1 MPKIL
6 LFIGTTHNYP
16 LSCMST
22 TVPYE
27 RYNLYFSM
35 LKQFISWVSI
45 SEIYS
50 VAENDKAEPNTN
62 LEGYILSFVFFSFLF
77 KETWDYSTFD

>member
-1 MPKIL
+1 
-6 LFIGTTHNYP
+6 
-16 LSCMST
+16 
-22 TVPYE
+22 
-27 RYNLYFSM
+27 M

-45 SEIYS
+45 IEIYS